1 MLNVSKKYLLLIS
14 GILWSGVGLFL
25 NILAFNWFLKVD
37 SHYSFMLPAEGL
49 FIGLMI
55 AVFGLNRVM
64 QKNSSRI
71 MSLPESSHILHFQA
85 KKSYLLVAVMMT
97 MGIVIRNTNLLP
109 QIFKIPSYIAM
120 GTGLFLT
127 SFGYFKKFFQFNID

>member
-1 MLNVSKKYLLLIS
+1 M
-14 GILWSGVGLFL
+14 GLFL